1 MFCVFFLRIFPS
13 SKEESKTAHFVSTHP
28 PIVWE
33 IKQSPLEKPIQVQT
47 ARAMTSNGTYGD
59 LMKFIFLSLY
69 AVSNFLTRV
78 ILVLE

>member
-1 MFCVFFLRIFPS
+1 MFCVFFSEYFLVP
-13 SKEESKTAHFVSTHP
+13 KKNQKLLVLTHP